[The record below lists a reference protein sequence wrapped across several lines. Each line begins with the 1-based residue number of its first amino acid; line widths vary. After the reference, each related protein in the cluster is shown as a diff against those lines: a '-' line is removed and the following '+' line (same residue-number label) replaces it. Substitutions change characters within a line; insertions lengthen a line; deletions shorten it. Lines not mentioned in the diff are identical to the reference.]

1 MRVTAIHQFIPT
13 LALHDAIGAH
23 SLQLQSLVQE
33 MGIASRL
40 FVENVVPQLA
50 DRTTHYT
57 LYRGGPGQVLL
68 YQAST
73 GSAMADFLLARAE
86 PLLMSYHN
94 ITPSKMLDHWEP
106 AISAELD
113 DARSQLARLAPR
125 TSHAIA
131 DSAFNQAELCELGYR
146 STSVS
151 PPMIDPAALSM
162 TPDAATADW
171 LSHWRRTRGAVLLF
185 VGRIIPNKAQ
195 HDVVRAFALYRRVYD
210 SGARL
215 CLVGG
220 VSSPRYHAALKA
232 QVADLGLS
240 DVVDIT
246 GSVSGPELV
255 AYYEQSDVFVCLS
268 DHEGFCV
275 PVVEAMHHRLPVV
288 GFDAG
293 AVGET
298 MGEAGLR
305 IQSKSPA
312 LVATAVNRVVRDVRL
327 RQSLVSAG
335 AERAASLSLGA
346 GRVSYRSAVEKA
358 LSLL

>member
-1 MRVTAIHQFIPT
+1 MRVTAVHQFIPT
-13 LALHDAIGAH
+13 LAVHDAIGAH
-23 SLQLQSLVQE
+23 SLQLQSLVTE
-33 MGIASRL
+33 MGMASHL
-40 FVENVVPQLA
+40 YVDSVVPQLA
-50 DRTTHYT
+50 GRTTHYT
-57 LYRGGPGQVLL
+57 RYRGGPGQVLL

-73 GSAMADFLLARAE
+73 GSAIADFLLARSE

-106 AISAELD
+106 AISIELD
-113 DARSQLARLAPR
+113 EARSELARLAPR
-125 TSHAIA
+125 TAHAIA
-131 DSAFNQAELCELGYR
+131 DSAFNEAELRELGYR

-162 TPDAATADW
+162 TPDEATADW
-171 LSHWRRTRGAVLLF
+171 LSHWRRNRGAVLLF

-195 HDVVRAFALYRRVYD
+195 HDLVRAFALYRKVYD
-210 SGARL
+210 PGARL

-232 QVADLGLS
+232 QVDDLGLQ

-255 AYYEQSDVFVCLS
+255 AYYKQSDVLVCLS

-275 PVVEAMHHRLPVV
+275 PVVEAMHHRLPVI

-298 MGEAGLR
+298 MGSAGLKLPA
-305 IQSKSPA
+305 KSAA
-312 LVATAVNRVVRDVRL
+312 LVATAVHRVVSDPQL
-327 RQSLVSAG
+327 RQELVLAG
-335 AERAASLSLGA
+335 TERAASLSLA
-346 GRVSYRSAVEKA
+346 RGRASYRSALEKA